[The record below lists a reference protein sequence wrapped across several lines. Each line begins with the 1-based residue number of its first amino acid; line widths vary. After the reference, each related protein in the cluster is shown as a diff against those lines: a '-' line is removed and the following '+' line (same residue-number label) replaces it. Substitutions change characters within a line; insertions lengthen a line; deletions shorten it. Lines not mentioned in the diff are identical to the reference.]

1 MTRADAS
8 PLDWL
13 MAWYRSRCDGD
24 WEHQHG
30 VRIGTI
36 DNPGWSL
43 DVDIAETVH
52 AGTSMPQKLIERS
65 ENDWIFA
72 EVKDDVFRA
81 RGGTGNLS
89 EMINLFASFIE
100 GRLKAE

>member
-1 MTRADAS
+1 MTSSEAD
-8 PLDWL
+8 PLERL
-13 MAWYRSRCDGD
+13 MGWYRSRCDGE

-43 DVDIAETVH
+43 DVDIAETPQ
-52 AGTSMPQKLIERS
+52 AGRSVSRRLVERS
-65 ENDWIFA
+65 AGDWVFV

-81 RGGTGNLS
+81 RGGPGNLA
-89 EMINLFASFIE
+89 ELITLFAAFVE
-100 GRLKAE
+100 DRPLPG

>member
-1 MTRADAS
+1 MTRLPVP

-13 MAWYRSRCDGD
+13 MTWYKSHCDGD

-43 DVDIAETVH
+43 DVDLAETPL
-52 AGTSMPQKLIERS
+52 AGRVVPKKLAERS
-65 ENDWIFA
+65 EDDWLFF

-81 RGGTGNLS
+81 RGGAGNLS
-89 EMINLFASFIE
+89 EMIDLFADFVE
-100 GRLKAE
+100 DRLTLE